1 MNGDLGYS
9 TLQRGQDGSYRWVY
23 EMNLFTNPTVLL
35 LILKIFWW
43 ICFGIWVFML
53 FIDWI
58 SGDMDVDT
66 FLSITK
72 VMGLMTVVFLILSV
86 VGYYVY
92 TLIVGGKYCVLFV
105 MDEKGI
111 LHRQINKEVKKAKLI
126 GIITALSGVAT
137 ANLTTTG
144 MGLQTMVNTEMYS
157 EFDKVRSV
165 EVCRRRS
172 VIKVNSP
179 LNYNQVYASDADFEI
194 VLDYILK
201 HLPANAKVKGA

>member
-72 VMGLMTVVFLILSV
+72 VMGLMTVLFLILSV

-165 EVCRRRS
+165 EVRRRRN